1 MVLSFALLPS
11 ECIREDVMDT
21 MLFKCKRKICFRP
34 SHACVDSFSIAGTGL
49 QCLQKKWVARLLRKQ
64 VLVPSAGQTL
74 QKSVNLVFSFTL
86 GMQGTLR

>member
-1 MVLSFALLPS
+1 MVLSFAL
-11 ECIREDVMDT
+11 REHIMDT
-21 MLFKCKRKICFRP
+21 TLFECKPKIKLL
-34 SHACVDSFSIAGTGL
+34 STVTNCVVSFSIAGTSL
-49 QCLQKKWVARLLRKQ
+49 QCLQKKMRGTPVEAP